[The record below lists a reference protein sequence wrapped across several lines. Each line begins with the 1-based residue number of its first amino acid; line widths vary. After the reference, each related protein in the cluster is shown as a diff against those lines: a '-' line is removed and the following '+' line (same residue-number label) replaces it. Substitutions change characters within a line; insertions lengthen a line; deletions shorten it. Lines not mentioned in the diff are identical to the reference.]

1 MIDDSFKQIKTKQQ
15 NQQQQN
21 NLSSAHLYRSLCVC
35 FLVDPVYF
43 YGICKL
49 DLLINA

>member
-1 MIDDSFKQIKTKQQ
+1 MIDDSFKHENNTTIATATKQSQ
-15 NQQQQN
+15 FCPLVSELMCN
-21 NLSSAHLYRSLCVC
+21 

-49 DLLINA
+49 DALINA